1 MQKILFLWCFCLL
14 STNTFAQFTS
24 AQQVIDQLNG
34 NWQWIIAQGG
44 FTGETITP
52 VSSGMTA
59 SYHITQNP
67 TDIGEDSIS
76 IQTYANGELIAEGK
90 AKVVV
95 MPADGWAIS
104 GADLGITI
112 FGGGS
117 TFYPIITLNNTYLIL
132 NDNIGDGYT
141 YYFEKININIS
152 TFATPPTTATT
163 SAAPTRAH
171 LYFPMN
177 DWVSPELLLDPPFDS
192 AIPGAYRPP
201 FTDWRRVGSVSA
213 RSASLCRWTLVRP

>member
-76 IQTYANGELIAEGK
+76 IQTYANGELIA
-90 AKVVV
+90 
-95 MPADGWAIS
+95 
-104 GADLGITI
+104 
-112 FGGGS
+112 
-117 TFYPIITLNNTYLIL
+117 
-132 NDNIGDGYT
+132 
-141 YYFEKININIS
+141 
-152 TFATPPTTATT
+152 
-163 SAAPTRAH
+163 
-171 LYFPMN
+171 
-177 DWVSPELLLDPPFDS
+177 
-192 AIPGAYRPP
+192 
-201 FTDWRRVGSVSA
+201 
-213 RSASLCRWTLVRP
+213 

>member
-1 MQKILFLWCFCLL
+1 MHHQKLFNVLIPQIMQKILFLWCFCLL

-152 TFATPPTTATT
+152 TFATPPHDLQ
-163 SAAPTRAH
+163 R
-171 LYFPMN
+171 L
-177 DWVSPELLLDPPFDS
+177 
-192 AIPGAYRPP
+192 
-201 FTDWRRVGSVSA
+201 RRNHK
-213 RSASLCRWTLVRP
+213 R